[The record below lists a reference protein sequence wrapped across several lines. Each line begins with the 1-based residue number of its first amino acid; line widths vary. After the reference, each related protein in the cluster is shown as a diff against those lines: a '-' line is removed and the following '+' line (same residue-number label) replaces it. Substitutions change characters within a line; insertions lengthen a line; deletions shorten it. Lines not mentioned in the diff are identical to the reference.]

1 MLTKD
6 EQYLSGAQKAA
17 ILLLQ
22 LGEEISATLFKELS
36 EDEVRSISQ
45 EISNLGSVDG
55 KLANN
60 VIEDC
65 HEQLVSG
72 THIHGNLD
80 YVKKVIQS
88 AFNPQEADDI
98 LRTVSLESASNTQGL
113 AMLRQADPKQL
124 STLLQN
130 EHPQTIA
137 LVISNL
143 KGDHAA
149 QTLALLPENLRFE
162 VSMRMARMDQ
172 VQQSLR
178 DHVLATV
185 AAKVGVGEI
194 YGRHPA
200 DSIRSVAEIFNLMDR
215 TVSADCLDRIDN
227 DDPTLALAIR
237 DLMFV
242 FDDILT
248 ISDDDMRKIMQRL
261 DKAVLAKS
269 LKGTQRELKEHF
281 FRNMSERA
289 KEMLEEDIETLG
301 AIPLMEAERAKQ
313 EVIQALR
320 LMESE
325 GDLNLSRSAAD
336 QYVE

>member
-1 MLTKD
+1 MLAID
-6 EQYLSGAQKAA
+6 EQSLSGAQRAA
-17 ILLLQ
+17 ILLLH

-36 EDEVRSISQ
+36 EDEVRAISQ
-45 EISNLGSVDG
+45 EISNLGSVNG
-55 KLANN
+55 KLANS

-88 AFNPQEADDI
+88 AFSPQEADDI

-113 AMLRQADPKQL
+113 AMLRQADPRQL

-143 KGDHAA
+143 KGGHAS
-149 QTLALLPENLRFE
+149 QTLALLPEELRFD
-162 VSMRMARMDQ
+162 VAMRMARMDQ

-185 AAKVGVGEI
+185 AAKVGGGEV
-194 YGRHPA
+194 YGRNTT
-200 DSIRSVAEIFNLMDR
+200 DSIRSVAEIFNIMDR
-215 TVSADCLDRIDN
+215 KVSVDCLDMIDN
-227 DDPTLALAIR
+227 EDPTLALAIR

-242 FDDILT
+242 FDDILR
-248 ISDDDMRKIMQRL
+248 ISDDDMRKVMQRV
-261 DKAVLAKS
+261 DKTVLVKA

-281 FRNMSERA
+281 YQNMSERA
-289 KEMLEEDIETLG
+289 KEMLEEDMEVLG
-301 AIPLMEAERAKQ
+301 AIPLMEAEKAKQ
-313 EVIQALR
+313 EVIQTMR
-320 LMESE
+320 EMESE
-325 GDLNLSRSAAD
+325 GVLNLSRSAAD

>member
-1 MLTKD
+1 MLAID
-6 EQYLSGAQKAA
+6 EQSLSGAQRAA
-17 ILLLQ
+17 ILLLH

-36 EDEVRSISQ
+36 EDEVRAISQ
-45 EISNLGSVDG
+45 EISNLGSVNG
-55 KLANN
+55 KLANS

-72 THIHGNLD
+72 TPIHGNLD

-88 AFNPQEADDI
+88 AFSPQEADDI

-113 AMLRQADPKQL
+113 AMLRQADPRQL

-130 EHPQTIA
+130 ENPQTIA

-143 KGDHAA
+143 KGGHAS
-149 QTLALLPENLRFE
+149 QTLALLPEDLRFE
-162 VSMRMARMDQ
+162 VAMRMARMDQ

-185 AAKVGVGEI
+185 AAKVGGGEV
-194 YGRHPA
+194 YGRNA
-200 DSIRSVAEIFNLMDR
+200 TDSIRSVAEIFNIMDR
-215 TVSADCLDRIDN
+215 KVSVDCLDMIDN
-227 DDPTLALAIR
+227 EDPTLALAIR

-242 FDDILT
+242 FDDILR
-248 ISDDDMRKIMQRL
+248 ISDDDMRKVMQRV
-261 DKAVLAKS
+261 DKAVLVKA

-281 FRNMSERA
+281 YQNMSERA
-289 KEMLEEDIETLG
+289 KEMLEEDMEVLG
-301 AIPLMEAERAKQ
+301 AIPLMEAEKAQQ
-313 EVIQALR
+313 EVIQTMR
-320 LMESE
+320 EMESE